1 MQVTESVKGKRT
13 LRYNGDNEEVLPPL
27 GRREQRGEVGITK
40 I

>member
-13 LRYNGDNEEVLPPL
+13 LRYNGDNEVLPPL